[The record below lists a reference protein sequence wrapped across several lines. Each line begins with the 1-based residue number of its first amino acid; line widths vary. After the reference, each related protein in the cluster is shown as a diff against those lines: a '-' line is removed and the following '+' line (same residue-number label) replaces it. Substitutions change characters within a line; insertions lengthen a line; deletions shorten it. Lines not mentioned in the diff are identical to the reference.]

1 MIRPTFNVLD
11 REVDVDAIS
20 NDENALSTKELL
32 IDELKEY
39 DSEDVNNLAVEL
51 YDLLSKIKQRNLRT

>member
-1 MIRPTFNVLD
+1 M
-11 REVDVDAIS
+11 DVDAII
-20 NDENALSTKELL
+20 NDENALGPKELL

-51 YDLLSKIKQRNLRT
+51 YDLLSKK